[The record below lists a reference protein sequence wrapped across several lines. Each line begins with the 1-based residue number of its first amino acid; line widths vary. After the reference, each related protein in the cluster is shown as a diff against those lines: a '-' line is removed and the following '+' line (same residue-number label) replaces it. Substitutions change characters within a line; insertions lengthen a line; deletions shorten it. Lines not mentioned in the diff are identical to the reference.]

1 MARIM
6 RILVMFDL
14 PFNTSADRR
23 EYRRF
28 RKYLITN
35 GFFMMQESI
44 YCKLVLNAIV
54 GNNLITN
61 VKNNK
66 PNDGLVQLL
75 MITEKQFSRMELI
88 IGEVVT
94 ETITTDER
102 LLIL

>member
-1 MARIM
+1 
-6 RILVMFDL
+6 MFDL

-88 IGEVVT
+88 IGEVET

>member
-14 PFNTSADRR
+14 PFNTSSDRR

-28 RKYLITN
+28 RKYLITT

-54 GNNLITN
+54 GNNLIIN
-61 VKNNK
+61 IKSNK
-66 PNDGLVQLL
+66 PADGLVQLL
-75 MITEKQFSRMELI
+75 MITEKQFSRMELVL
-88 IGEVVT
+88 GEVIT
-94 ETITTDER
+94 ETLTTDER
-102 LLIL
+102 LVIL